1 MRLIIQNTQT
11 LAGDVTPPSSKSHS
25 IRALFFALL
34 AEGTS
39 TLRNVLAS
47 DDIENAIAVC
57 KQLGAHIVSQKD
69 QLTIESKGLPLVVDV
84 TKIVSGNSG
93 ITTRF
98 MLPLLGLRQN
108 TQTPITTDCGEQ
120 MRARPIQSLVD
131 ALRKLGLHITYLA
144 KENQLPLSISGALI
158 GGEAGVEGITSQYLS
173 ALLMALPCAPHDSI
187 LTVNHLHERP
197 YVEMTL
203 RWLSQQ
209 QLIFKH
215 SQLPNQDKYFIKG
228 NQHYRPIDT
237 TIPGDFSSASY
248 LIAAAALTA
257 GRVELNGLDMQDAQG
272 DKRLVNILQDM
283 GADIS
288 VFPTHLVISGGKP
301 LKGCKIDANDI
312 PDLLPTLAVIGTAAQ
327 GCTTLYNV
335 KQARIKE
342 TDRIHS
348 MTENLRRLGA
358 RIEEHEDGMTIYQSQ
373 LSGSWLKGYDDHRTV
388 MALGIAGLLATDS
401 TVIEGSEAINKTFPQ
416 FTALMQ
422 SLGANIHQVA

>member
-11 LAGDVTPPSSKSHS
+11 MEGNVTPPSSKSHS

-34 AEGTS
+34 AEGKS
-39 TLRNVLAS
+39 TLHNVLAS

-57 KQLGAHIVSQKD
+57 EKLGAHIVSQKN
-69 QLTIESKGLPLVVDV
+69 QLTVESKGLPFALK
-84 TKIVSGNSG
+84 TQKIVSGNSG

-98 MLPLLGLRQN
+98 MLPLLGFRQT
-108 TQTPITTDCGEQ
+108 TQNPIIVDCGEQ

-131 ALRKLGLHITYLA
+131 ALRKLGLHIQYVE
-144 KENQLPLSISGALI
+144 KENQLPLSISGALK
-158 GGEAGVEGITSQYLS
+158 GGDTEVEGITSQYLS
-173 ALLMALPCAPHDSI
+173 ALLMALPCAPHDST
-187 LTVNHLHERP
+187 LTVNQLHERP

-209 QLIFKH
+209 QIIFKH
-215 SQLPNQDKYFIKG
+215 SQSLNQDSYFIKG
-228 NQHYRPIDT
+228 NQRYRPIDAI
-237 TIPGDFSSASY
+237 IPGDFSSASY

-257 GRVELNGLDMQDAQG
+257 GRVALHGLDMQDSQG

-288 VFPTHLVISGGKP
+288 VFPNHLVITGGKR
-301 LKGCKIDANDI
+301 LKGLNIDANDV

-358 RIEEHEDGMTIYQSQ
+358 SIEEHEDGMAIYQSQ
-373 LSGSWLKGYDDHRTV
+373 LCGASLKGYDDHRTV
-388 MALGIAGLLATDS
+388 MALCVAGLLASGS

-416 FTALMQ
+416 FPALMQ
-422 SLGANIHQVA
+422 SLGAKIQQTA